1 MWFYINKALRSRAFT
16 WILIPLL
23 PTCLTYCE
31 PTCVPVTAWLWPMV
45 AQSRP
50 WCLLASCPPSDLCPE
65 WIKPGLSTLDD
76 WRSFQH
82 HHCHCHHTLSTA
94 SCDTAPFLASEWE
107 PHVGSWRPDGAVF
120 IVLKV
125 WTYSSASL
133 ECKFSPAELMRRTLS
148 KASEMPPLTG
158 ASCSSSGTVNSHLQT
173 PPFTPKPSATW
184 RSVLWLHNS
193 LSASSEIRLPVFSVK
208 VLSFDPSPTPTPTP
222 TPPTPPRP
230 RPHPP
235 PTPPR
240 PRPFI
245 WWEFPG
251 KTFGRVYLEQSRALL
266 PKSIL

>member
-1 MWFYINKALRSRAFT
+1 
-16 WILIPLL
+16 
-23 PTCLTYCE
+23 
-31 PTCVPVTAWLWPMV
+31 MV

-222 TPPTPPRP
+222 PPP
-230 RPHPP
+230 PHPDP
-235 PTPPR
+235 DPLFDGNSQVR
-240 PRPFI
+240 HLEEFI
-245 WWEFPG
+245 WNNQELCYQNPSFRIMLFGQALPLHSTLLSPAHHISYEEFTMTSN
-251 KTFGRVYLEQSRALL
+251 KALV
-266 PKSIL
+266 SAAGQW